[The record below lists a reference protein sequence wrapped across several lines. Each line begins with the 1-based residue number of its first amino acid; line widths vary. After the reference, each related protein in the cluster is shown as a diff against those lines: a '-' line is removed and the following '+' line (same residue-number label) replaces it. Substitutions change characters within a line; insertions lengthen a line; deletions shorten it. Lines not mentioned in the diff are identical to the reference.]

1 MSCSGQKDGLVL
13 NHPPLV
19 VAVVGDYIPIP
30 EERNGISTIRECDA
44 RFLHQGKDAS
54 PDILCLLRE
63 DITEHIPQY
72 PPLKE
77 GCAVVAEPV
86 VNLHEGFREGGGAEL
101 VGQLEEHGVGSVVD
115 AGDVDGG
122 HDKPLSA
129 PFSRE
134 TLLYLLPRLME

>member
-1 MSCSGQKDGLVL
+1 MSCSGQKGGLAL

-19 VAVVGDYIPIP
+19 VAVIGDYIPIP
-30 EERNGISTIRECDA
+30 EERNAT
-44 RFLHQGKDAS
+44 GKGDAS
-54 PDILCLLRE
+54 LLHLAQDAPPDILGLLRE
-63 DITEHIPQY
+63 DITKHIPQCL
-72 PPLKE
+72 PLK
-77 GCAVVAEPV
+77 GGRAVVAEPV

-122 HDKPLSA
+122 HGKPLSA